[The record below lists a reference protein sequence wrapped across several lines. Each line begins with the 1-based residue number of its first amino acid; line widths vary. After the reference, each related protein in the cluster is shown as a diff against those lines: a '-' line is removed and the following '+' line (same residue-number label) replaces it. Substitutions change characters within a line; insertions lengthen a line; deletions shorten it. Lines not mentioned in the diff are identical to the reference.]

1 MQFGEI
7 GVAGVGGDGVTVNVN
22 VVDAYGQAYVCVDP
36 VVALQVGSPVGTWRK
51 RFPSESGWR
60 GFLDDYA
67 RPGEGASILRAGTS
81 NLGTGR

>member
-7 GVAGVGGDGVTVNVN
+7 GVAGVGGDGVTVN

-51 RFPSESGWR
+51 RFLLSR
-60 GFLDDYA
+60 D
-67 RPGEGASILRAGTS
+67 GAVSR
-81 NLGTGR
+81 